1 MYACIYFLLWFLTQ
15 LCGGAKFGLE
25 DECIEVQL
33 RAGEEV
39 GVTVEVDVTAE
50 QEG

>member
-1 MYACIYFLLWFLTQ
+1 MYACTWLY
-15 LCGGAKFGLE
+15 GGAKFGLE

-39 GVTVEVDVTAE
+39 GMTVEVDVPAE